1 MRAVHVHRFA
11 IAAAVATFILTIFGG
26 VVSVTESGLACP
38 DWPLCEGKFIP
49 QMVDGKQY
57 EHSHRLVAS
66 FVGAMTFGLMALL
79 IKYRR
84 KQQLYLVKLGV
95 LAAVLVTFQALLGAA
110 TVVLRLPWAVTSA
123 HLAVATLFF
132 VLMTTIAYLT
142 HPSRPQLPRVQP
154 ALAKVI
160 LPVAVLLYIQVVGG
174 GVMRHLR
181 AGLACGFDLPL
192 CNGAVWPADGYLG
205 VHVHMVH
212 RTLGVLSGLAV
223 LGLMIFLWRR
233 PEASRRLKA
242 VAAAAGVAVLLQIA
256 LGVMTVLLSREIFTI
271 NVHSSL
277 GIGLM
282 SILTWMYWLAAPE
295 RATVPVA
302 AAVLGPPAQV
312 GTAVEA

>member
-1 MRAVHVHRFA
+1 MRVHRFA

-84 KQQLYLVKLGV
+84 KQPYLVKLGI
-95 LAAVLVTFQALLGAA
+95 LAGVLVTVQALLGAA
-110 TVVLRLPWAVTSA
+110 TVILRLPWAITSA
-123 HLAVATLFF
+123 HLALATAFF
-132 VLMTTIAYLT
+132 VLMTSLAFLT
-142 HPSRPQLPRVQP
+142 HPSRESLPAVQKS
-154 ALAKVI
+154 LGRMIV
-160 LPVAVLLYIQVVGG
+160 PVGVLLFLQVVGG

-192 CNGAVWPADGYLG
+192 CNGTLWPLDGYVG
-205 VHVHMVH
+205 VQVHMVH
-212 RTLGVLSGLAV
+212 RLFGVLSALAV
-223 LGLMIFLWRR
+223 LGLMAWIWRR
-233 PEASRRLKA
+233 PEASRRLKI
-242 VAAAAGVAVLLQIA
+242 VAGVAGVGVLAQVT
-256 LGVMTVLLSREIFTI
+256 LGVLTVLLSREIFTI
-271 NVHSSL
+271 NTHSSL

-282 SILTWMYWLAAPE
+282 SVVTWMYWLAAPSAAMARSVVVE
-295 RATVPVA
+295 QATHSA
-302 AAVLGPPAQV
+302 
-312 GTAVEA
+312 GTPVEA

>member
-1 MRAVHVHRFA
+1 MRVHRFA

-84 KQQLYLVKLGV
+84 KQPHLVKLGI
-95 LAAVLVTFQALLGAA
+95 LAAGLVTVQALLGAA
-110 TVVLRLPWAVTSA
+110 TVILRLPWAVTSA
-123 HLAVATLFF
+123 HLAVATAFF
-132 VLMTTIAYLT
+132 VLMTSLAFLT
-142 HPSRPQLPRVQP
+142 HPARASLPEVHRS
-154 ALAKVI
+154 LGRLI
-160 LPVAVLLYIQVVGG
+160 LPVGALLFLQVVGG

-192 CNGAVWPADGYLG
+192 CRGTLWPLEGDVG
-205 VHVHMVH
+205 VQVHMVH
-212 RTLGVLSGLAV
+212 RLLGVLCALAV
-223 LGLMIFLWRR
+223 LGLMVFIWRR
-233 PEASRRLKA
+233 PEASRTLKI
-242 VAAAAGVAVLLQIA
+242 VAGFAGVGVLAQVT
-256 LGVMTVLLSREIFTI
+256 LGVLTVLLARELFTI
-271 NVHSSL
+271 NTHSSL

-282 SILTWMYWLAAPE
+282 SVVTWMYWLATPS
-295 RATVPVA
+295 
-302 AAVLGPPAQV
+302 AAVAPVRRAQV
-312 GTAVEA
+312 PDAGPSAADPVEA

>member
-1 MRAVHVHRFA
+1 VRVHRFA

-84 KQQLYLVKLGV
+84 KQPYLVKLGIF
-95 LAAVLVTFQALLGAA
+95 ASVLVTFQALLGAA
-110 TVVLRLPWAVTSA
+110 TVILRLPWEITSA

-132 VLMTTIAYLT
+132 VLMTTIAFLT
-142 HPSRPQLPRVQP
+142 HPSRTELPDVQKSLTRVI
-154 ALAKVI
+154 V
-160 LPVAVLLYIQVVGG
+160 PVAILLFVQVVGG

-181 AGLACGFDLPL
+181 AGLACGFDLPFCHGVL
-192 CNGAVWPADGYLG
+192 WPLDGYVG
-205 VHVHMVH
+205 VQVHMVH
-212 RTLGVLSGLAV
+212 RLLGVLSALAL
-223 LGLMIFLWRR
+223 LGMMVWIWRR
-233 PEASRRLKA
+233 PEASRALKI
-242 VAAAAGVAVLLQIA
+242 VAGVAGFGVVAQVT

-271 NVHSSL
+271 NTHSSL

-282 SILTWMYWLAAPE
+282 SVVTWMYWLSTP
-295 RATVPVA
+295 A
-302 AAVLGPPAQV
+302 AAVVPARVVQ
-312 GTAVEA
+312 APAPRPSAANPVEA

>member
-1 MRAVHVHRFA
+1 MRVHRFA

-66 FVGAMTFGLMALL
+66 FVATMTFGLMALL

-84 KQQLYLVKLGV
+84 KQPYLVKLGI
-95 LAAVLVTFQALLGAA
+95 AAALLVTVQALLGAA
-110 TVVLRLPWAVTSA
+110 TVILRLPWAITSA
-123 HLAVATLFF
+123 HLAVATAFF
-132 VLMTTIAYLT
+132 VLMTSLAFLT
-142 HPSRPQLPRVQP
+142 HPSRPSLPAVP
-154 ALAKVI
+154 APLKRAIV
-160 LPVAVLLYIQVVGG
+160 PVAGLLFLQVVGG

-192 CNGAVWPADGYLG
+192 CQGTLWPLDGSTAVQ
-205 VHVHMVH
+205 VHMVH
-212 RTLGVLSGLAV
+212 RLLGVLSALAVLALMVWIWRQPAASRKLKRVAGLAGLGVLAQVTLGVL
-223 LGLMIFLWRR
+223 
-233 PEASRRLKA
+233 
-242 VAAAAGVAVLLQIA
+242 
-256 LGVMTVLLSREIFTI
+256 TVLLSREIFTI

-282 SILTWMYWLAAPE
+282 SVVTWMYWLAASPE
-295 RATVPVA
+295 VA
-302 AAVLGPPAQV
+302 PAISVQR
-312 GTAVEA
+312 VEARPSAARPVEA